1 MISVVEYLYEKYS
14 DRKSLSKKD
23 YLNIFKTI
31 LSKVSIPFP
40 NETIEH
46 FAQPGIIHELI
57 IESFNSS
64 KTTIEERRGN
74 HEKLNSLLKLF
85 PNKRTGVEI
94 KLRVLGNKGRYPLE
108 PIKRDKIRYEVFGSR
123 PNLITIN
130 KIEAEDEFRNDSWIY
145 WINRLELKFA
155 TAIILS
161 APGRAFFPYFNPYDT
176 VSLNN
181 DYVKKVPENQLVLFL
196 NQWLDIKNSFV
207 RPDGEMFNRVPRPDV
222 STYNYD
228 KFNPNK
234 SGFYDYFDSFSI
246 RDHLLLRTSNY
257 LLKALM
263 HKVNLLFQEE
273 ALLQSFLALEGGL
286 HLLQKK
292 YGDSSTRLNRKL
304 LRDIFQNK
312 ISYLPNGEGT
322 YEFIE
327 EGYFT
332 RISLVHPEPDWG
344 AEWNP
349 YVHIG
354 DFREYHGLARLVLSW
369 TLCEKEIDDY

>member
-1 MISVVEYLYEKYS
+1 
-14 DRKSLSKKD
+14 
-23 YLNIFKTI
+23 
-31 LSKVSIPFP
+31 
-40 NETIEH
+40 
-46 FAQPGIIHELI
+46 
-57 IESFNSS
+57 
-64 KTTIEERRGN
+64 
-74 HEKLNSLLKLF
+74 
-85 PNKRTGVEI
+85 
-94 KLRVLGNKGRYPLE
+94 
-108 PIKRDKIRYEVFGSR
+108 
-123 PNLITIN
+123 LITIN
-130 KIEAEDEFRNDSWIY
+130 KIEAEDEYRNDSWIY

-161 APGRAFFPYFNPYDT
+161 APARWFFPYFNPYDT
-176 VSLNN
+176 VSLNFE
-181 DYVKKVPENQLVLFL
+181 YVKNVPENQLVLFL

-222 STYNYD
+222 STYSYD
-228 KFNPNK
+228 KFDPNK
-234 SGFYDYFDSFSI
+234 SGFYEYFDSFSI

-263 HKVNLLFQEE
+263 HKANLLFQEE
-273 ALLQSFLALEGGL
+273 SLLQSFLALEGGL

-304 LRDIFQNK
+304 LRDVFQNK